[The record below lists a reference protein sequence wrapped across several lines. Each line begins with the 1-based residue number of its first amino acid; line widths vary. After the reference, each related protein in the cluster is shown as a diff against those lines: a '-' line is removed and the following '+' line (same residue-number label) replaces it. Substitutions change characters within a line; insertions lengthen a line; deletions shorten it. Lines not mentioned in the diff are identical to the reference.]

1 MKKKLI
7 ALNFILLQMGFNLI
21 RFFNFF
27 KNLPTFLNQYYKFK
41 KIYKGKVEF
50 LPCLHDKNDEA
61 GNSKGEYFLQDL
73 YVAKRIFNA
82 NPINHLDVG
91 SSFDGFVA
99 HVASYRDIDVL
110 DIRPIN
116 SKLPGIKFKQ
126 FDLMNPVLDNNQIYD
141 SISCLHALEHFGLGR
156 YGDPIDING
165 HVKGLENLSKL
176 LSSEGTLYLSVP
188 IGISRVEFNANR
200 VFSPKYIIKL
210 AQSFNLEIIDFTLIR
225 DGQINEVGLDQVL
238 FNELENIRYALGI
251 FIFKK

>member
-1 MKKKLI
+1 MGFDFIKF
-7 ALNFILLQMGFNLI
+7 LNFLKNFP
-21 RFFNFF
+21 FFII
-27 KNLPTFLNQYYKFK
+27 QYYKFK
-41 KIYKGKVEF
+41 RKYDGNLEF

-82 NPINHLDVG
+82 NPIRHLDVG

-99 HVASYRDIDVL
+99 HVASYREIDVL

-126 FDLMNPVLDNNQIYD
+126 FDLMNPIVDNDEKYD

-156 YGDPIDING
+156 YGDPINIDG
-165 HVKGLENLSKL
+165 HEKGLENISEL
-176 LSSEGTLYLSVP
+176 LTPNGLLYLSVP

-200 VFSPKYIIKL
+200 VFSPNYIIKL
-210 AQSFNLEIIDFTLIR
+210 ANSKKLSLIDFILIK
-225 DGQINEVGLDQVL
+225 DGLINENYMDQKL
-238 FNELENIRYALGI
+238 IEKLEGIRYALGI

>member
-126 FDLMNPVLDNNQIYD
+126 FDLMNLY
-141 SISCLHALEHFGLGR
+141 
-156 YGDPIDING
+156 Y
-165 HVKGLENLSKL
+165 NL
-176 LSSEGTLYLSVP
+176 
-188 IGISRVEFNANR
+188 
-200 VFSPKYIIKL
+200 
-210 AQSFNLEIIDFTLIR
+210 
-225 DGQINEVGLDQVL
+225 
-238 FNELENIRYALGI
+238 
-251 FIFKK
+251 